1 VVRLVDR
8 ESHRV
13 DIRYHLDEHI
23 DSAVAAGLRLR
34 GVGGITGAP
43 STSSAIVPAPPSPS
57 TGSPRFW
64 PATTPPERIRSA
76 LPRHKKRGT
85 SIGPGRSRE
94 SSAADAQGVIHSL

>member
-1 VVRLVDR
+1 MNRRATHSSARL
-8 ESHRV
+8 
-13 DIRYHLDEHI
+13 IGI
-23 DSAVAAGLRLR
+23 RLR
-34 GVGGITGAP
+34 PDPCSRIVTSRGITGAP

-64 PATTPPERIRSA
+64 PAAAPPERIRSA